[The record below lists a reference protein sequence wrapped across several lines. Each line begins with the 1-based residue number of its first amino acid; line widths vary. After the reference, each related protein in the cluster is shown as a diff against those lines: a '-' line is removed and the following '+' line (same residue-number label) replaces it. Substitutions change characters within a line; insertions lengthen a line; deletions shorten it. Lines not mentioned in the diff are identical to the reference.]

1 LLIYLNIT
9 YGRVVYIV
17 AHAEKPGDG
26 KYDEKVGTTVSS
38 MEGLGYLPDGL
49 GYTGMIRAGCMM
61 ANFGPDAPYYRR
73 PKRIITQHFILQNNG
88 DFINNGKRGHH
99 TSRRMYHQTY
109 ALALALGIDPDAE
122 ECCGGSY
129 DDILKYIYTLPPED
143 DPILIVNQHGVCDS
157 FIKAYAMSY
166 GKKSDFE
173 FFGKFADKVWTMI
186 DGEFVEEW
194 YMCCD
199 EIAARCTDKS
209 QQPAWVTANVP
220 PQSPQKPP
228 LKKGIEYPSY
238 IYTPQNYGQSWNMNS
253 YLRKRGLYSGE
264 ECFNQ
269 DLVQPFE
276 NITEYDLRNLEKR
289 TDDSKKNENQNTND
303 KENSSIVNKINL
315 LSISIAIL
323 LVTVFI

>member
-1 LLIYLNIT
+1 
-9 YGRVVYIV
+9 
-17 AHAEKPGDG
+17 
-26 KYDEKVGTTVSS
+26 
-38 MEGLGYLPDGL
+38 
-49 GYTGMIRAGCMM
+49 
-61 ANFGPDAPYYRR
+61 
-73 PKRIITQHFILQNNG
+73 
-88 DFINNGKRGHH
+88 
-99 TSRRMYHQTY
+99 
-109 ALALALGIDPDAE
+109 
-122 ECCGGSY
+122 
-129 DDILKYIYTLPPED
+129 
-143 DPILIVNQHGVCDS
+143 
-157 FIKAYAMSY
+157 MSY